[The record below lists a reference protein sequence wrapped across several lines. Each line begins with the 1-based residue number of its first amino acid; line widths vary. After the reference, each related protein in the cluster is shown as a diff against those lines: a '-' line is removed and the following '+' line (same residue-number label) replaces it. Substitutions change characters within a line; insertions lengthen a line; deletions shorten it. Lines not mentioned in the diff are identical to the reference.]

1 MNALRAAKAALIQ
14 KNAKKIADSLGEDGS
29 PGLVILDQIKRP
41 WAYAPKKDYDTFY
54 TYDDAKIPKDARV
67 ARMVYY
73 PDRASVKVKLLNVP
87 INLETMR
94 VNVDITDEQRELIRV
109 GDLVASGELSPF
121 SPSVARVKVSE
132 NWSRRSGPWN
142 DFCEKWC
149 QNQVARM
156 ESGHVDPAMYTEDER
171 LRITHQALYDKRYD
185 DSGNGVIMREFRTWK
200 DENYSGLYG
209 PRGKAA
215 TVEELYPK
223 WNEWQRKWDEKHPR
237 VKRKAESISARIMYV

>member
-1 MNALRAAKAALIQ
+1 MNALRAAKTALIK
-14 KNAKKIADSLGEDGS
+14 KNAERIADSLGEDGS
-29 PGLVILDQIKRP
+29 PGLVILDQINRP
-41 WAYAPKKDYDTFY
+41 WAYAPKNDYATFY

-73 PDRASVKVKLLNVP
+73 PDRASVKIGILNVP

-121 SPSVARVKVSE
+121 SPSVVRVKVSE
-132 NWSRRSGPWN
+132 NWSRRCGPWD
-142 DFCEKWC
+142 DFCAKWC
-149 QNQVARM
+149 QNQVNRM
-156 ESGHVDPAMYTEDER
+156 GRGHVDPAMYTEDER
-171 LRITHQALYDKRYD
+171 LRITHRILYDELY
-185 DSGNGVIMREFRTWK
+185 DSGNGVILGSFQTWK

-223 WNEWQRKWDEKHPR
+223 WNEWQRNWDKYHPR
-237 VKRKAESISARIMYV
+237 VKRKAESISARIIYV